1 MPSTALGGVSV
12 HHRDLHPGSC
22 SARPQGKPGDDSGLK
37 AVHSGET
44 HTHTHDSLWP
54 QSEWHTTREVSLHAK
69 VFLLSW
75 NGISFCHWNVE
86 AVDVQ
91 WKQMNA
97 YCILWSSKQSACMTE
112 ELTSHI
118 FSECSFGRLQLIWK
132 SYTDTN
138 SSWGLA
144 PIFLSVDDIFNF
156 LPQLILVV
164 IRWLQSSIMLQWLS
178 YCLPIV
184 CPPVERT
191 ESYLGFYFVPTLE
204 KLSCRVSSQPHDM
217 SFWLLHGVLVL
228 WCVGVF
234 VCVESLHFLWW
245 CLISTG

>member
-1 MPSTALGGVSV
+1 MCSGNKWMHTVYCEVANNQLAWQKNWHPIYSQSV
-12 HHRDLHPGSC
+12 VLAGC
-22 SARPQGKPGDDSGLK
+22 SWFERA
-37 AVHSGET
+37 
-44 HTHTHDSLWP
+44 
-54 QSEWHTTREVSLHAK
+54 TR
-69 VFLLSW
+69 
-75 NGISFCHWNVE
+75 
-86 AVDVQ
+86 
-91 WKQMNA
+91 
-97 YCILWSSKQSACMTE
+97 TP
-112 ELTSHI
+112 I
-118 FSECSFGRLQLIWK
+118 F
-132 SYTDTN
+132 
-138 SSWGLA
+138 SWGLA

-184 CPPVERT
+184 CPPVELT

-234 VCVESLHFLWW
+234 VCVELLHFLWW

>member
-1 MPSTALGGVSV
+1 
-12 HHRDLHPGSC
+12 
-22 SARPQGKPGDDSGLK
+22 
-37 AVHSGET
+37 
-44 HTHTHDSLWP
+44 
-54 QSEWHTTREVSLHAK
+54 
-69 VFLLSW
+69 
-75 NGISFCHWNVE
+75 
-86 AVDVQ
+86 
-91 WKQMNA
+91 MNA

-118 FSECSFGRLQLIWK
+118 FSEYSFSWLQLIWK
-132 SYTDTN
+132 SHTDNN
-138 SSWGLA
+138 SPRGLA

-164 IRWLQSSIMLQWLS
+164 ISWLQSSIMLQWLS

-184 CPPVERT
+184 CLPVELT

-204 KLSCRVSSQPHDM
+204 KLS
-217 SFWLLHGVLVL
+217 SFQSASWHVLLAAVDGVMVL

-234 VCVESLHFLWW
+234 VCVELLHFSWW